1 MRKNTGRNT
10 LTARNAAFPQK
21 PRSFA
26 LDKARKSIADT
37 QTALIVE
44 GQIDAIRCHS
54 AGLKNVVASQGT
66 ALTSQHAK
74 LLSRYADEVV
84 LILDAD
90 DAGENAALKS
100 IEAFLTEELSVR
112 VCTLPEGEDPDS
124 LIKKDGAEIL
134 QNLVKNAP
142 DAIDFQIN
150 VLGKREDLT
159 NNAALMRVVKEVQ
172 HTLSL
177 IKSSVL
183 RDKLTEKAADRLG
196 ISAEAL
202 KRDVRAEFINRP
214 KQEESPKIV
223 APIRKRSEHPID
235 EKELCKI
242 VAMFHDE
249 VLSLVADY
257 ISPMHFT
264 DIDCRKIYEVLLH
277 RRVDSLMNELHAVSE
292 NCLRL
297 AAEIQATPDK
307 NVGEFFKKEEEA
319 YQLMLSIIR
328 KNATIER
335 NNLKQQYGDEMPESV
350 QRRRLELTQIINAK
364 TWQAA
369 VKFLEP
375 LH

>member
-1 MRKNTGRNT
+1 M
-10 LTARNAAFPQK
+10 
-21 PRSFA
+21 
-26 LDKARKSIADT
+26 
-37 QTALIVE
+37 E
-44 GQIDAIRCHS
+44 GQIDAIRCHE
-54 AGLKNVVASQGT
+54 AGIKNVVASQGT

-74 LLSRYADEVV
+74 LLSRYTDEII

-90 DAGENAALKS
+90 AAGENAALKS
-100 IEAFLTEELSVR
+100 IEAFLMEDLSVR
-112 VCTLPEGEDPDS
+112 VCSLPEGEDPDS
-124 LIKKDGAEIL
+124 LIKKEGADHFKE
-134 QNLVKNAP
+134 LVKNAP

-150 VLGKREDLT
+150 VLSSREDLS

-172 HTLSL
+172 QTLSL
-177 IKSSVL
+177 IRSSVL
-183 RDKLTEKAADRLG
+183 RDKLTEKAAERLG

-202 KRDVRAEFINRP
+202 KKDVRTEFINRP
-214 KQEESPKIV
+214 KTEENRPATIG
-223 APIRKRSEHPID
+223 APIRKIDDHPTD

-264 DIDCRKIYEVLLH
+264 NIDCRKIYEVLLH
-277 RRVDSLMNELHAVSE
+277 HRVDALMNELHSVSTE
-292 NCLRL
+292 CLRL

-307 NVGEFFKKEEEA
+307 NVGDYFKKEEEA
-319 YQLMLSIIR
+319 HQLMLSIIR
-328 KNATIER
+328 KNATLER
-335 NNLKQQYGDEMPESV
+335 DSLKKKYGDEMPESV

-369 VKFLEP
+369 VKYLEP